1 MKSKY
6 APITKKKNPIT
17 PHYKHTGKHHIVS
30 YKHIH
35 YLLIKDKM
43 KRKPWKGFFAFP
55 SYWKEHN

>member
-1 MKSKY
+1 MLPLLK
-6 APITKKKNPIT
+6 KKKNPIT
-17 PHYKHTGKHHIVS
+17 PHYKHTGKHRIVS

-55 SYWKEHN
+55 SY

>member
-6 APITKKKNPIT
+6 APITKKKKNPIT
-17 PHYKHTGKHHIVS
+17 PHYKHTGKHRIVS

-55 SYWKEHN
+55 TY